1 MSTPAPHS
9 VNEGPFSDRTWQS
22 PDQFFSPVTANE
34 QQQTPYVSP
43 AADMPSPRSLMKV
56 KGFPSEADDCQE
68 APGKDWDDTQ
78 PHNLTTVKSFLGR
91 LTSADVTTTDPTIV
105 ERDITM
111 DCNKASNVRVP
122 AYSRRIRVS
131 KDDYLTNFRVP
142 IGQSYVI
149 RKRLGQGSWGAVH
162 EAVERSSGFLRAI
175 KKIPKKADLTRF
187 RQEMTILKGFDHPR
201 IIRLY
206 ETFEDYGHLYMV
218 MEYCR
223 GGELFD
229 RLTEE
234 GPLPEPVAAF
244 LMKQILSALAYC
256 HSRGVVHR
264 DLKPENFMFF
274 DKDIRSPL
282 KLVDFGLA
290 KRVTRTTKMTSAVGT
305 IYYLAP
311 ELLVGEYDYKVDCW
325 SAGIILYTMLFGT
338 PPFVGDS
345 ETHVLRAIRDGNIDY
360 TKRLISNSARDL
372 IMSLCCRDAE
382 RRVTASEALN
392 HAWFKT
398 HWPSPLLHLD
408 LIIPLAPSRSEPY
421 TMTLPSDTVGVEE
434 SPNSGLRITDRAD
447 SNELCPRLVLPNT
460 TQSCAD
466 IRNQGGGGFSPGFL
480 LSPAPASEFCCD
492 FAELQSGHS
501 KRCAFRAP
509 RGMDRRKRSSF
520 DSYPPRS
527 CSDTASEEGP
537 DDTIHLAG
545 ALTHLRKLGVQN
557 QEEAARLGE
566 KLIDKWKHFASLN
579 PLKRAMLSLA
589 AQQLEHAR
597 ELSYIRTIFD
607 LLDIDG
613 DGILSKEEV
622 ITALNKLRS
631 VDADQANSVTT
642 STSAP
647 SSLDSQNEELSEL
660 TAYVDLDG
668 NGQIEYSEF
677 AAACLDSSTYTQES
691 TEKAI
696 FRLLDRDGDGLI
708 GQGELKRALG
718 WSDNELAAEA
728 LPPDDSEFIQE
739 IIKDADADEDGYIG
753 TEDFKA
759 LLDSDGDNDDTTRLY
774 NADDLP
780 PPHICTE
787 AMGRSHDQFDFSAVA
802 RSSFYNTR
810 AEGSRSSA
818 TQRQAPHQPGG
829 TFTEEALNEIR
840 RFKLE
845 QSRMQMA
852 RCMRDQFAVSHV

>member
-1 MSTPAPHS
+1 MSARSEAETPAA
-9 VNEGPFSDRTWQS
+9 VRTWTG
-22 PDQFFSPVTANE
+22 DLDTTTTGDEHFFSPLEMAGSVHFGAHTRPQE
-34 QQQTPYVSP
+34 TPSAGVS
-43 AADMPSPRSLMKV
+43 AACYQSPESCAL
-56 KGFPSEADDCQE
+56 PPWHNSEA
-68 APGKDWDDTQ
+68 K
-78 PHNLTTVKSFLGR
+78 LTTVRSFLGKLSTDVDDKAHR
-91 LTSADVTTTDPTIV
+91 LRPVKSAILHKHP
-105 ERDITM
+105 
-111 DCNKASNVRVP
+111 P
-122 AYSRRIRVS
+122 YSRRIRVS

-149 RKRLGQGSWGAVH
+149 RRRIGQGSWGGVH

-264 DLKPENFMFF
+264 DLKPENFLFL

-290 KRVTRTTKMTSAVGT
+290 KRITPTTMMSSAVGT

-311 ELLVGEYDYKVDCW
+311 ELLSGEYDYRVDCW
-325 SAGIILYTMLFGT
+325 SAGIMLYVMLFGV
-338 PPFVGDS
+338 PPFLGDS
-345 ETHVLRAIRDGNIDY
+345 ETFILRAIRDGNIDY
-360 TKRLISNSARDL
+360 SKRSISNSARDL
-372 IMSLCCRDAE
+372 IMSLCCRDPD
-382 RRVTASEALN
+382 RRILASDALN
-392 HAWFKT
+392 HPWFKS

-408 LIIPLAPSRSEPY
+408 VIIPLAQSKSEPP
-421 TMTLPSDTVGVEE
+421 TGMFAPDSVAAVAPEE
-434 SPNSGLRITDRAD
+434 RIVT
-447 SNELCPRLVLPNT
+447 E
-460 TQSCAD
+460 
-466 IRNQGGGGFSPGFL
+466 GSPGSDSTCVHKAASVSPFL
-480 LSPAPASEFCCD
+480 QVQTEPALLPQNQFCCD

-501 KRCAFRAP
+501 KRCASKSVRAE
-509 RGMDRRKRSSF
+509 RRRLRQEPEQTG
-520 DSYPPRS
+520 D
-527 CSDTASEEGP
+527 EN
-537 DDTIHLAG
+537 IHLAG

-557 QEEAARLGE
+557 QEEAARLAE
-566 KLIDKWKHFASLN
+566 KLVEKWKHFATLN
-579 PLKRAMLSLA
+579 PLKRALLSLA

-597 ELSYIRTIFD
+597 ELSYIRAIFD
-607 LLDIDG
+607 LLDMDG
-613 DGILSKEEV
+613 DGILSKEELA
-622 ITALNKLRS
+622 TALHRLRYAHES
-631 VDADQANSVTT
+631 NSQMHSQNSL
-642 STSAP
+642 STS
-647 SSLDSQNEELSEL
+647 DSFHSELTEL

-691 TEKAI
+691 TEKAV
-696 FRLLDRDGDGLI
+696 FRLLDRDGDGRI

-718 WSDNELAAEA
+718 WATGDLAVEE
-728 LPPDDSEFIQE
+728 LPPADYDFITQ
-739 IIKDADADEDGYIG
+739 IISGADADKDGFIG

-759 LLDSDGDNDDTTRLY
+759 ILDSDEDNDETSRLY
-774 NADDLP
+774 NAEDLP
-780 PPHICTE
+780 PPHLYDE
-787 AMGRSHDQFDFSAVA
+787 ATGKSCDQFDFSAVA

-810 AEGSRSSA
+810 AECSESDQPSSQQA
-818 TQRQAPHQPGG
+818 LDSNHLPPPFPNVGQFTQ
-829 TFTEEALNEIR
+829 EALEEMR
-840 RFKLE
+840 RYKLE
-845 QSRMQMA
+845 QSRIQMQ
-852 RCMRDQFAVSHV
+852 RCMRDQYAAHPM